1 MTCTDAARAPPT
13 IAADRGN
20 RASATTNFILIC
32 AIVLAVNRAVNH
44 LVMLGN
50 FLTPHATK
58 RLVSEFC
65 VRNYVVQTTKWRLTT
80 RRGQSQAD
88 RATAARVGPSG
99 QEHYKLHAIDD
110 APRHDE

>member
-1 MTCTDAARAPPT
+1 
-13 IAADRGN
+13 
-20 RASATTNFILIC
+20 
-32 AIVLAVNRAVNH
+32 
-44 LVMLGN
+44 MLGN

-65 VRNYVVQTTKWRLTT
+65 VRNYVVQTTKRRLTT

-99 QEHYKLHAIDD
+99 QEHYKLHAIDERATTRRVGKTKHYFAFAD
-110 APRHDE
+110 AAFSRAPATMPCNFPCSASTLNKSTTKGT